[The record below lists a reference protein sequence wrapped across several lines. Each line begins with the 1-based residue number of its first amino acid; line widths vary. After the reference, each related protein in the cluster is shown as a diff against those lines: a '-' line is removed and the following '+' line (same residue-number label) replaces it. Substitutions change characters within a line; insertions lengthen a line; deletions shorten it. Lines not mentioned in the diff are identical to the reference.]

1 MVTSRV
7 MPNPISGFLHRH
19 RRRIIR
25 IAIAGGIVALVLSFV
40 QPLKYRA
47 VMRLLIIQSTS
58 PTLDA
63 FTAVKSSE
71 KVGRNFGNVIVSS
84 SFLERALLANPKID
98 ATAFPKDE
106 RRRRRAWERTVE
118 SSVAPET
125 SVMEVRVFHERPS
138 QAHAIAEGIGNVLT
152 RDAREYT
159 GSQDISVKI
168 IDSPLVSRFPV
179 RPNIP
184 LNTVLGLVLGALFGA
199 AWEYLRGPHR
209 DA

>member
-1 MVTSRV
+1 MSDA
-7 MPNPISGFLHRH
+7 IHGFLRRH
-19 RRRIIR
+19 RRRIVQ
-25 IAIAGGIVALVLSFV
+25 IAIAGGVVALVLSFV
-40 QPLKYRA
+40 SPLSYRA
-47 VMRLLIIQSTS
+47 TMRLLIIQATS

-84 SFLERALLANPKID
+84 SFLERVLLANPKID
-98 ATAFPKDE
+98 AAEFPKDE
-106 RRRRRAWERTVE
+106 RKRRRAWERTVE

-125 SVMEVRVFHERPS
+125 SVMEVRVFHDRPT
-138 QAHAIAEGIGNVLT
+138 QAHAIAEGIGNVLA

-159 GSQDISVKI
+159 GSSDIAVKV

-184 LNTVLGLVLGALFGA
+184 LQTALGLILGALLGA
-199 AWEYLRGPHR
+199 AFEYLRGPHR

>member
-1 MVTSRV
+1 MFTA
-7 MPNPISGFLHRH
+7 FLHRH
-19 RRRIIR
+19 RRRITH
-25 IAIAGGIVALVLSFV
+25 IAIAGGIVALVISFV

-47 VMRLLIIQSTS
+47 TMRLLIIQATS

-71 KVGRNFGNVIVSS
+71 KVGRNLGNVIASS
-84 SFLERALLANPKID
+84 SFLERTLLANPKID
-98 ATAFPKDE
+98 AAGFPQDE
-106 RRRRRAWERTVE
+106 RKRRKAWGRTVE

-125 SVMEVRVFHERPS
+125 SVMEVRVYHQRPT
-138 QAHAIAEGIGNVLT
+138 QAHAIAEGIGNVLV
-152 RDAREYT
+152 REAREYT
-159 GSQDISVKI
+159 GSQDISVKV

-184 LNTVLGLVLGALFGA
+184 LNTVLGLILGALFGA
-199 AWEYLRGPHR
+199 VFEYLRGTRR

>member
-1 MVTSRV
+1 MSFA
-7 MPNPISGFLHRH
+7 FLRRH
-19 RRRIIR
+19 RRRIVR
-25 IAIAGGIVALVLSFV
+25 IAIAGGVVAFVLSFV
-40 QPLKYRA
+40 QPMEYRA
-47 VMRLLIIQSTS
+47 TMRLLIIQATS

-71 KVGRNFGNVIVSS
+71 KVGRNLGNVIASS
-84 SFLERALLANPKID
+84 SFLERTLLANPKVD
-98 ATAFPKDE
+98 AARFPKDE
-106 RRRRRAWERTVE
+106 RKRRKAWERTAE
-118 SSVAPET
+118 SSVQPET
-125 SVMEVRVFHERPS
+125 SVMELRVYHAIAS
-138 QAHAIAEGIGNVLT
+138 QAHAIAEGIGNVLV

-159 GSQDISVKI
+159 GSQDISVKV

-199 AWEYLRGPHR
+199 AFEYLRGAHR